1 MADNSTEI
9 VLKLSID
16 NKDYEARIAVS
27 KQEMVE
33 LAKATGISEK
43 QLLKSFEEMQ
53 KGMDKTA
60 ASVDK
65 IKSSFEKVEP
75 AIKDAGEEGKQFG
88 YNLGQDFDGVNVT
101 LAELSERLDDLKER
115 FGAAAIGSEEYNH
128 LANEIQIVQGHLQRV
143 KEDLT
148 KTGAVTNITT
158 AQTGALRGGVTQV
171 TRALMELDPRI
182 GSVVQGLGPFI
193 NGFNTASMKGGGF
206 KQTLTAITGQLAGPM
221 GLGLAITGVAILL
234 KTLPDLFGSTTE
246 KVKEQAEEVKKLR
259 NEYETLTRRQL
270 EVKRAETEAE
280 ISKLTSEFQQKYG
293 SRSELLKAVP
303 LGLGK
308 YFESFAELGE
318 KEKERYETLIAQ
330 KKAIDETAS
339 KLGYIKGLENEL
351 NLLMQKRKEIKSETA
366 IRAFDEQIEY
376 YQKLVDEA
384 SIDAPDRRTKKIFEQ
399 KKSELEIVQRHT
411 EFMLS
416 LETENDLLVEK
427 LKYGHLAQMIELYKK
442 YGQDVTGLQL
452 ELSKREIEIAAKADS
467 ERKALL
473 EKVTGD
479 FKKPDDIP
487 LDDLKIASSDELRES
502 EINGIQNQYEREYAL
517 LDLWKERELERYA
530 DDAAMKAAIDAEYLT
545 KKNELQHAQAE
556 AELQMAAQTLDILS
570 GMINENTAVGKALA
584 VTTAIINTYE
594 GASKAIAQGGIFG
607 PALAAMVVAAGM
619 ANVSKIVAVNQP
631 KMKGYA
637 TGGILEP
644 GKAGFIEG
652 THRELIAPEKDFI
665 SVVNDLVAR
674 SQIAIAGGYSGSG
687 AIYSNKDVV
696 GELKFLRDEIKDL
709 ASRPARAFLDNDEAM
724 KIGEHYDY
732 EIRKEIG

>member
-1 MADNSTEI
+1 MANENTEI

-128 LANEIQIVQGHLQRV
+128 LANEIQVVQGHLQRV

-148 KTGAVTNITT
+148 ETGEVTNTTT
-158 AQTGALRGGVTQV
+158 AQTGALRSGVTQV
-171 TRALMELDPRI
+171 GWALRDLDPRL
-182 GSVVQGLGPFI
+182 GSVVQGLSPFI
-193 NGFNTASMKGGGF
+193 NGFNTASMRGGGF
-206 KQTLTAITGQLAGPM
+206 KQTLTAITGQLTGPL
-221 GLGLAITGVAILL
+221 GIGLAITGVALL
-234 KTLPDLFGSTTE
+234 LRHLSSSFEDNTE
-246 KVKEQAEEVKKLR
+246 TIKKNKEEVDKLKESYKQMSKEQLDAEIIRVRTLLSREPSTISKGIPQFGIEPSQIFTTDTGKKLK
-259 NEYETLTRRQL
+259 EQL
-270 EVKRAETEAE
+270 D
-280 ISKLTSEFQQKYG
+280 Y
-293 SRSELLKAVP
+293 
-303 LGLGK
+303 
-308 YFESFAELGE
+308 
-318 KEKERYETLIAQ
+318 
-330 KKAIDETAS
+330 
-339 KLGYIKGLENEL
+339 L
-351 NLLMQKRKEIKSETA
+351 NLLKSSTGDLLFLENRRKELNEKIADLRNISEGL
-366 IRAFDEQIEY
+366 ISPHSL
-376 YQKLVDEA
+376 KLLESYKA
-384 SIDAPDRRTKKIFEQ
+384 ELKSIDERINGLTGQEKDKTFERN
-399 KKSELEIVQRHT
+399 KRILEIAQNHS
-411 EFMLS
+411 EKMIAI
-416 LETENDLLVEK
+416 ETQNDLIVEK
-427 LKYGHLAQMIELYKK
+427 IKIAHLAQMIELYKK
-442 YGQDVTGLQL
+442 YGQDYSELQL
-452 ELSKREIEIAAKADS
+452 DLKNKELELEARANA
-467 ERKALL
+467 ERKELAD
-473 EKVTGD
+473 KMGS
-479 FKKPDDIP
+479 DIKDP
-487 LDDLKIASSDELRES
+487 EDIQLKIATQEEIDKAKANSIENRFKREHELLNLWRE
-502 EINGIQNQYEREYAL
+502 Q
-517 LDLWKERELERYA
+517 ELARYA

-556 AELQMAAQTLDILS
+556 AELQMAAQTLNILS

-644 GKAGFIEG
+644 GKAGFFEG
-652 THRELIAPEKDFI
+652 THKEIIAPEKDFI

-674 SQIAIAGGYSGSG
+674 SQIAIAGGYSGGG
-687 AIYSNKDVV
+687 ASASSAPLINKID
-696 GELKFLRDEIKDL
+696 ELNDNIKKL
-709 ASRPARAFLDNDEAM
+709 AERPSRAFLDNDEAM
-724 KIGEHYDY
+724 KIGDHYDY
-732 EIRKEIG
+732 ETRRSIG